1 MDFSRQRSIDYPAA
15 ENHAALF
22 TFLEELANFGKLQHV
37 DMNILI
43 TAPADVK
50 PGDGEEATEVEKI
63 RDMFAPLLESGALE
77 VELVIQRWIFEYGRH
92 EVVMQITA

>member
-1 MDFSRQRSIDYPAA
+1 MDFSRQRSIDFPAA
-15 ENHAALF
+15 ENYAALF